1 MPLSQQPFSL
11 RYLKAR
17 LRVLKRPQ
25 VWGTTAGLVL
35 TIALANYWL
44 HPSRARLDR
53 SDLPASAPASGNAP
67 TTAADSSS
75 AATPTP
81 LPILPTPLSS
91 PDRGNARRQNLGSSP
106 TNAFDRN
113 NSSPLGFQAPQAS
126 PNPLSPDASLPLQ
139 QGLIEGDRGS
149 TASTNPPRTAID
161 RTSPYSAQP
170 APGST
175 SAVPTN
181 IQPEGVTLPARI
193 SPPATNLQPGAM
205 SPYRAQT
212 SPPPGTTGY
221 TLPPSLVSPASAP
234 PAVNSLPQPV
244 PGLPA
249 SPTNSVYGMP
259 NAVANPAQPQI
270 QVPPPVPPPV
280 VMPQPPGRPIGNGQ
294 VNTFANP

>member
-1 MPLSQQPFSL
+1 MPLSHQPFSL

-25 VWGTTAGLVL
+25 VWGTTAGLIL
-35 TIALANYWL
+35 TIAFVSNYWL
-44 HPSRARLDR
+44 HPNRFRLDR
-53 SDLPASAPASGNAP
+53 ASNPPDSGNKASA
-67 TTAADSSS
+67 S
-75 AATPTP
+75 AATSSNAATSSS

-91 PDRGNARRQNLGSSP
+91 PGQGNSRRQNLGSNP
-106 TNAFDRN
+106 TSAFDRN
-113 NSSPLGFQAPQAS
+113 SSSPFGFQATAS
-126 PNPLSPDASLPLQ
+126 PNPLSPDVSLPLQ
-139 QGLIEGDRGS
+139 QGLIEGDRTS
-149 TASTNPPRTAID
+149 TAAINSSRTAID

-170 APGST
+170 VPGST
-175 SAVPTN
+175 ALTAT
-181 IQPEGVTLPARI
+181 QPQGVMLPVQLP
-193 SPPATNLQPGAM
+193 PPALNSQPRTT
-205 SPYRAQT
+205 PYTPQT

-259 NAVANPAQPQI
+259 NAVANPVQPQI
-270 QVPPPVPPPV
+270 QTQPQTQPPV
-280 VMPQPPGRPIGNGQ
+280 VMPQTSGRPIGNGQ